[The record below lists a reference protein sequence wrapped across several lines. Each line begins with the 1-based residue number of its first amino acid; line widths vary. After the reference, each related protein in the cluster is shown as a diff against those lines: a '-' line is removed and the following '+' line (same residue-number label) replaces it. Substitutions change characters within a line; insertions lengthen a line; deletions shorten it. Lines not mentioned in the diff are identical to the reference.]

1 MFSIIITNFDHGT
14 VKTHTYYELFPTVE
28 DAANFLKNTFKAV
41 WVEENEYCGYWKQ
54 ISRTDY
60 FTIYQIREIYL
71 HDCGPKIM
79 VV

>member
-41 WVEENEYCGYWKQ
+41 WVEENEYCGFGQKDLESW
-54 ISRTDY
+54 TD
-60 FTIYQIREIYL
+60 TL
-71 HDCGPKIM
+71 D
-79 VV
+79 